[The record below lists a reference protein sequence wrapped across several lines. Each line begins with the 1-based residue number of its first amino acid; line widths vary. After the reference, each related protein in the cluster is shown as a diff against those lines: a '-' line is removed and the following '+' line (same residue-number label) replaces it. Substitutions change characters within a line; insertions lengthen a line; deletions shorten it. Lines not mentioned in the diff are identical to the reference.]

1 MQVFTGHIPFRDR
14 TSVMAMLSIV
24 EGKRSPRPTH
34 PIFTEKFWTL
44 MQSCWDQDP
53 HSRPRSCP
61 VEVLQG
67 GRCVEGLR
75 SPKCAAIVGCDNYKG
90 PLCDGISVG
99 GEWKHQ

>member
-53 HSRPRSCP
+53 HSRPQISEALQILLTPLVP
-61 VEVLQG
+61 VN
-67 GRCVEGLR
+67 
-75 SPKCAAIVGCDNYKG
+75 SDNRTFF
-90 PLCDGISVG
+90 
-99 GEWKHQ
+99 